1 MDYLTPIMNYIKEM
15 NSMKNIVR
23 IAMEEGAM
31 GIGSSLIYAPGD
43 YADTDELVEL
53 SKIASSYGGSYI
65 SHMRNE
71 DFRVLE
77 AVDELLEIAE
87 RANIPAQIYHLKTSR
102 KPNWHLLDSVI
113 KSSKKP
119 VTVMSIGGKGGGGT
133 ELTEYGKSL
142 ILVFEEMNK
151 QCWKFLDVQ
160 LDKIKS
166 L

>member
-1 MDYLTPIMNYIKEM
+1 MNYKIK
-15 NSMKNIVR
+15 SR
-23 IAMEEGAM
+23 IWIEIDGEEFLGEGKVQLLKA
-31 GIGSSLIYAPGD
+31 INEKGS
-43 YADTDELVEL
+43 L
-53 SKIASSYGGSYI
+53 SKAAKLMKISYKK
-65 SHMRNE
+65 
-71 DFRVLE
+71 
-77 AVDELLEIAE
+77 A
-87 RANIPAQIYHLKTSR
+87 
-102 KPNWHLLDSVI
+102 WHLLDSVN